1 MASFF
6 FDIMEG
12 TALPPLQV
20 GVWIPKAKMGPE
32 ADCFR
37 PLGMPDTLARLVD
50 GTVAAKVMHATAQ
63 NMHPSQTVMSMFKE
77 PQRAVSGIQNILDST
92 QAACTLL
99 ADLSKAF
106 EPFQKMDLAE
116 NVSTIGSTVSLV
128 TPELVILALTPLPTR
143 PVIKRVGQSGSCS
156 LDSSWQR
163 VAT

>member
-50 GTVAAKVMHATAQ
+50 GTVAAKVMHATAP

-106 EPFQKMDLAE
+106 ERVNPHWILRILHIKGAP
-116 NVSTIGSTVSLV
+116 TW
-128 TPELVILALTPLPTR
+128 VIKYTRHVLFHRRVRQSPR
-143 PVIKRVGQSGSCS
+143 PVAAKQDHPPRG
-156 LDSSWQR
+156 
-163 VAT
+163 

>member
-1 MASFF
+1 MTVEAMASFF

-50 GTVAAKVMHATAQ
+50 GTVAAKVMHATAP

-77 PQRAVSGIQNILDST
+77 P
-92 QAACTLL
+92 
-99 ADLSKAF
+99 
-106 EPFQKMDLAE
+106 
-116 NVSTIGSTVSLV
+116 
-128 TPELVILALTPLPTR
+128 
-143 PVIKRVGQSGSCS
+143 
-156 LDSSWQR
+156 
-163 VAT
+163 